1 MSNEL
6 RPAFRV
12 RAEKTDLKDVHL
24 PPSTT
29 EKLKL
34 NARKLIPGM
43 ISFHE
48 EHSVR
53 IQGGYKLDEWY
64 ELSPTERALEVAMRR
79 LEVLINRLAMEAGK
93 Q

>member
-6 RPAFRV
+6 SLAFKI
-12 RAEKTDLKDVHL
+12 RAEKTDLEDVFL

-29 EKLKL
+29 EKLGL
-34 NARKLIPGM
+34 NARRLIPGM

-53 IQGGYKLDEWY
+53 IQGGYKLNEWY
-64 ELSPTERALEVAMRR
+64 ELSPMERALEVAMRR
-79 LEVLINRLAMEAGK
+79 LEVLINRHAMEAGK
-93 Q
+93 